1 MSITEQFFDFIQK
14 EYEKIDK
21 GGPGSGRKP
30 KFGTPKKELER
41 RKEMKEAIEQFY
53 QHRTPR
59 ARAEMIERFR
69 QRERKPQKEYTMGL
83 VHPWD

>member
-1 MSITEQFFDFIQK
+1 MPLPGPAIYYYVSPAGSNPIHGFIK
-14 EYEKIDK
+14 KTAK
-21 GGPGSGRKP
+21 
-30 KFGTPKKELER
+30 TPKKELER